1 MSFPPA
7 YHLTVARTCAVPH
20 PLGQRALA
28 ALSAMLLAFT
38 LAASACL
45 AADPMHTPLSFAPVV
60 KQVAPSV
67 VTILA
72 SKTVKNQGLQ
82 LPPGM
87 DEQLM
92 RRFFG
97 PEAHPNDERG
107 QKMEGRGSGVIV
119 SAEGIIITN
128 NHVVADADDLKVVL
142 PSGREEYEAK
152 VIGTD
157 PKTDIAVLRI
167 NVGHPL
173 PAITFGDSSKV
184 EVGDL
189 VLAIGNPFG
198 IGQTV
203 TMGIIS
209 ARGREMSGNR
219 DSYEDFLQT
228 DAAINPGNSGGA
240 LVDATGALIGINAA
254 IISPSGGNNG
264 IGFAVPVNLAHGVMQ
279 SLVTKGKVVRG
290 FLGLMIQPVTAD
302 IAKAFALPNE
312 EGALIGDVVVDG
324 PAAKAGVKAGDVV
337 LSFNGTRINEARQLR
352 LLASQTSPGTMV
364 TLALVRDGKPMS
376 LQVTLQELV
385 ARGEKAAPEGEAH
398 AQDGG
403 KAKLG
408 VALADLDGTA
418 RERFEIPRQVQGA
431 LITEVIPGS
440 RADLNGLSAGG
451 VIMEVNRKPVAS
463 AKAAADAIGDSDG
476 SLVLRLWT
484 KDGVRFQVVRALK

>member
-1 MSFPPA
+1 MHITPINPV
-7 YHLTVARTCAVPH
+7 TVARAHAATA
-20 PLGQRALA
+20 PLRQRALA
-28 ALSAMLLAFT
+28 ALAALLVAFT

-45 AADPMHTPLSFAPVV
+45 GADPVHAPLSFAPVV

-67 VTILA
+67 VTILS
-72 SKTVKNQGLQ
+72 SKMVKNQGMR

-87 DEQLM
+87 DEEL

-97 PEAHPNDERG
+97 NELHPNDERAQRMHG
-107 QKMEGRGSGVIV
+107 LGSGVIV
-119 SAEGIIITN
+119 SADGIILTN
-128 NHVVADADDLKVVL
+128 NHVVADADELKVML
-142 PSGREEYEAK
+142 SSGREEYDAK
-152 VIGTD
+152 LIGAD

-167 NVGHPL
+167 SVGHPL
-173 PAITFGDSSKV
+173 PAITFGDSAKV

-189 VLAIGNPFG
+189 VLAIGNPFS

-209 ARGREMSGNR
+209 ARGREMGNSR
-219 DSYEDFLQT
+219 DAYEDFLQT

-240 LVDATGALIGINAA
+240 LVDATGALIGINTA

-264 IGFAVPVNLAHGVMQ
+264 IGFAVPVNLAHMVME

-302 IAKAFALPNE
+302 IAKAFALPDE
-312 EGALIGDVVVDG
+312 EGALIGDVVADG

-337 LSFNGTRINEARQLR
+337 TMFNGTRIAEARQLR
-352 LLASQTSPGTMV
+352 LLASQTSPGTTV
-364 TLALVRDGKPMS
+364 TLALVRDGKPLQ

-385 ARGEKAAPEGEAH
+385 VRGEKAAPEGEAH
-398 AQDGG
+398 AQEGG

-408 VALADLDGTA
+408 VALADLDAAA
-418 RERFEIPRQVQGA
+418 REQFEIPRHIQGA
-431 LITEVIPGS
+431 LITEVVTGS
-440 RADLNGLSAGG
+440 RAELGGLTAGE
-451 VIMEVNRKPVAS
+451 VIMEVNRKQVAS
-463 AKAAADAIGDSDG
+463 AKAAADAIGEADG

-484 KDGVRFQVVRALK
+484 KDGVRFQVVRPLK

>member
-1 MSFPPA
+1 
-7 YHLTVARTCAVPH
+7 
-20 PLGQRALA
+20 LA
-28 ALSAMLLAFT
+28 AVTALLIAFT

-45 AADPMHTPLSFAPVV
+45 AADPAYAPLSFAPVV
-60 KQVAPSV
+60 KLVAPSV
-67 VTILA
+67 VTILS

-97 PEAHPNDERG
+97 ADGRPNDERG
-107 QKMEGRGSGVIV
+107 QKMQGLGSGVIV
-119 SAEGIIITN
+119 SADGIILTN
-128 NHVVADADDLKVVL
+128 NHVVAEADELKVML
-142 PSGREEYEAK
+142 SSGREEYEAK
-152 VIGTD
+152 LIGAD
-157 PKTDIAVLRI
+157 PKTDLAVLRI

-173 PAITFGDSSKV
+173 PAIAFGDSSKV

-189 VLAIGNPFG
+189 VLAIGNPFS

-209 ARGREMSGNR
+209 ARGREMGGSR

-240 LVDATGALIGINAA
+240 LVDATGALIGINTA

-312 EGALIGDVVVDG
+312 EGALVGDVVVDG
-324 PAAKAGVKAGDVV
+324 PAAKAGLKAGDVV
-337 LSFNGTRINEARQLR
+337 MSFNGTRIAEARQLR
-352 LLASQTSPGTMV
+352 LLASQTSPGTTV
-364 TLALVRDGKPMS
+364 TLAVVRDGKPIS
-376 LQVTLQELV
+376 LQVTLQEMV
-385 ARGEKAAPEGEAH
+385 ARGEKAAANEAEAH

-408 VALADLDGTA
+408 VALADLDGAT
-418 RERFEIPRQVQGA
+418 RERLDIPRSVQGA
-431 LITEVIPGS
+431 LITEVTPGS
-440 RADLNGLSAGG
+440 RAELNGLTTGE
-451 VIMEVNRKPVAS
+451 VILEVNRKPVAS
-463 AKAAADAIGDSDG
+463 AKAAAEAIGDSDG